1 MVTRANLDNLFIVSV
16 ILLAMAGTT
25 FAGPLL
31 CPMHVG
37 LELTYQRTNGTVT
50 WSVVQKLAGMEN
62 HNSMDYY
69 QLESSINGGAY
80 ELVDI
85 VRSTEDALYSYNPS
99 GDDYLQ
105 FQGAR
110 VGTRWTF
117 YEEHGGLNYKVIEIV
132 AIERVTV
139 PYGTFNK
146 AYKHRKYRCA
156 TPEGANPSPDWYEWI
171 VPGVGVVKQV
181 DYWTGGPPE
190 IMELVNISS
199 ELKNKMAD
207 TLVFFDASVDNGA
220 LEGVGK
226 GKGKKQLNSLKKML
240 ETAAELIEDG
250 FNDEACEQFTEAL
263 SRCDGDNDP
272 PDYVTGDAINELAN
286 KIQDVINGLKCQ

>member
-1 MVTRANLDNLFIVSV
+1 MITRANLGNLLIVPV
-16 ILLAMAGTT
+16 ILLAMAGTA

-37 LELTYQRTNGTVT
+37 LELTYQRTNGTT
-50 WSVVQKLAGMEN
+50 SWSVVQKLAGMEN
-62 HNSMDYY
+62 HNSTDYY
-69 QLESSINGGAY
+69 QLESSIDGGAY
-80 ELVDI
+80 EPVDV
-85 VRSTEDALYSYNPS
+85 VRSTENALYSYNPI

-105 FQGAR
+105 FQEAR

-117 YEEHGGLNYKVIEIV
+117 YEEHGGLDYKVIEIV

-146 AYKHRKYRCA
+146 AYKHRKYRCE
-156 TPEGANPSPDWYEWI
+156 TPNGENPSPDWYEWI

-181 DYWTGGPPE
+181 DYWTGGLPE
-190 IMELVNISS
+190 IMELVSVSS
-199 ELKNKMAD
+199 ELKNNMAD
-207 TLVFFDASVDNGA
+207 ILVFYDSSVDSGK

-250 FNDEACEQFTEAL
+250 YNDEACEQLTEAF

-272 PDYVTGDAINELAN
+272 PDYVSGDATDELADM
-286 KIQDVINGLKCQ
+286 IQDVINGLGC